1 MNKKQIENIKRYIR
15 KTLKD
20 QGLYRPELSYQIE
33 LAARDILLY
42 RRLSDEAMKE
52 ETDIMLTEI
61 SREGES
67 RHKIN
72 PIFDALK
79 KQTAIVQDD
88 LKLLYMNRG
97 LKRDKNVDDGNDGGD
112 LGKVMDALMSND
124 DDD

>member
-1 MNKKQIENIKRYIR
+1 MKNKIESIKRRIR
-15 KTLKD
+15 KILKD

-67 RHKIN
+67 RYKIN

-88 LKLLYMNRG
+88 LRLLYMNRG
-97 LKRDKNVDDGNDGGD
+97 LKRDKNADDATDSGG
-112 LGKVMDALMSND
+112 LSKVMDALMNNED
-124 DDD
+124 DD